1 MKMVLLSRRENRANM
16 GVGRGL
22 GANAVDG
29 PTGGTTKIQ
38 YTHSHSRNSFTKEGK
53 GEKQILSPISY
64 ISVYLYLTIWFGM
77 ASLKLLLIFRYDLS

>member
-22 GANAVDG
+22 GANAVDA

-53 GEKQILSPISY
+53 
-64 ISVYLYLTIWFGM
+64 V
-77 ASLKLLLIFRYDLS
+77 